1 MFTYAQREDI
11 GQALCAYFAT
21 RKRTEA
27 VNFFGRIEKVPNI
40 LKEQYIEELRNTKAF
55 GINTVPDE
63 DGFSQITYFACDVR
77 DSENLFFREKLLDK
91 IMFPY
96 FSEYG
101 YYESSIKYIPEG
113 EAAEQVEPPAELFK
127 RYTHFCFDSGDK
139 ERILSVLKEIV
150 AFSTEKIEEIAEMNV
165 SYFTL
170 ADTYYPWVKKYEDR
184 QNPLANS
191 CFSELRESEIPFIEI
206 TDRQGFISSR
216 NMICEREETPFHNE
230 YRLDLRRKVRSSWEA
245 NVTRILNALNVP
257 YEYERE
263 SYQVGED
270 FYLPDFFLANNT
282 ILEVKGFWDNESRK
296 KIVGLQ
302 KEHPEFKILPVDSDM
317 YESLKNKF
325 ANNVSNWEECGT
337 HKPTAEKVA
346 IVGMKFC
353 ADKVTISRLSK
364 GHSLTFKREPDN
376 QFDRNA
382 ILVQTEDGK
391 PIGHLSGD
399 WAAVYAPKMD
409 CGMKYSATVF
419 DIQPKVIIAKM
430 WRTNTEEEVLYDCFK

>member
-1 MFTYAQREDI
+1 MFTYVERE
-11 GQALCAYFAT
+11 QTEKTLREYFNAHKQT
-21 RKRTEA
+21 KA
-27 VNFFGRIEKVPNI
+27 INFFGRIEKVPNM
-40 LKEQYIEELRNTKAF
+40 LKERFIETLRITDAF
-55 GINTVPDE
+55 GIRVKPDGE
-63 DGFSQITYFACDVR
+63 NFSEVLYFACDEIGVAEPFKR
-77 DSENLFFREKLLDK
+77 TNELDK

-101 YYESSIKYIPEG
+101 YYQSAIKYVPGG
-113 EAAEQVEPPAELFK
+113 EAVEQVEPPAELFQ
-127 RYTHFCFDSGDK
+127 RYTYFCFDSED
-139 ERILSVLKEIV
+139 EDQILSVLKEIA
-150 AFSTEKIEEIAEMNV
+150 AFTPEEIKKIERMEV

-170 ADTYYPWVKKYEDR
+170 TDTFYPWIKKYEDIK
-184 QNPLANS
+184 NPLADS
-191 CFSELRESEIPFIEI
+191 CFSALRDSDTAFVEI
-206 TDRQGFISSR
+206 TDKQGHISVR
-216 NMICEREETPFHNE
+216 NMICEREATLFHQT
-230 YRLDLRRKVRSSWEA
+230 YRLDLRKKFRSSWEA
-245 NVTRILNALNVP
+245 NVARILNKLNVP

-263 SYQVGED
+263 SYQIGED
-270 FYLPDFFLANNT
+270 FYLPDFFLTNNI
-282 ILEVKGFWDNESRK
+282 ILEVKGFWDSESRK
-296 KIVGLQ
+296 KIAGLQ

-325 ANNVSNWEECGT
+325 ANNVSNWEECGS

-430 WRTNTEEEVLYDCFK
+430 WRTNIEEEALYECFK

>member
-1 MFTYAQREDI
+1 M
-11 GQALCAYFAT
+11 
-21 RKRTEA
+21 
-27 VNFFGRIEKVPNI
+27 
-40 LKEQYIEELRNTKAF
+40 
-55 GINTVPDE
+55 
-63 DGFSQITYFACDVR
+63 
-77 DSENLFFREKLLDK
+77 
-91 IMFPY
+91 
-96 FSEYG
+96 
-101 YYESSIKYIPEG
+101 
-113 EAAEQVEPPAELFK
+113 
-127 RYTHFCFDSGDK
+127 
-139 ERILSVLKEIV
+139 
-150 AFSTEKIEEIAEMNV
+150 
-165 SYFTL
+165 
-170 ADTYYPWVKKYEDR
+170 
-184 QNPLANS
+184 
-191 CFSELRESEIPFIEI
+191 
-206 TDRQGFISSR
+206 
-216 NMICEREETPFHNE
+216 
-230 YRLDLRRKVRSSWEA
+230 
-245 NVTRILNALNVP
+245 TRILNVLNVP

-263 SYQVGED
+263 SYKVGED

-296 KIVGLQ
+296 KIAGLQ

-317 YESLKNKF
+317 YESLKNKY
-325 ANNVSNWEECGT
+325 ANNESNWEECGA

-430 WRTNTEEEVLYDCFK
+430 WRTNTEEDVLYERFK

>member
-1 MFTYAQREDI
+1 MFTYTEWKETE
-11 GQALCAYFAT
+11 QALCAYFADH
-21 RKRTEA
+21 KRTEA
-27 VNFFGRIEKVPNI
+27 INFFGRTEKVPNI
-40 LKEQYIEELRNTKAF
+40 LKKRYIEELRNTKAF
-55 GINTVPDE
+55 GIKVVPDE

-101 YYESSIKYIPEG
+101 YYQSSIKYIPDV

-127 RYTHFCFDSGDK
+127 RYTYFCFDSEDR
-139 ERILSVLKEIV
+139 EQILSVLKEV
-150 AFSTEKIEEIAEMNV
+150 AAFSPEKIEEIAEINV

-191 CFSELRESEIPFIEI
+191 CFSALRESETPFIEI
-206 TDRQGFISSR
+206 TDRNGFISSR
-216 NMICEREETPFHNE
+216 NMICEMEETPFHKG
-230 YRLDLRRKVRSSWEA
+230 YRLDLRRTVRSSWEA

-263 SYQVGED
+263 SYKVGED

-296 KIVGLQ
+296 KIAGLQ

-325 ANNVSNWEECGT
+325 ANNVSNWEECGA

-430 WRTNTEEEVLYDCFK
+430 WRTNTEEEVLYECFK